1 MTLNQLRKLNKH
13 IKIKGITNKAFIKY
27 ARIVTGYDFTEMIS
41 YVEDKTPIP
50 EEGVL
55 CVNYVDNIDLLEETC
70 RLKDSFFGEVDIQV
84 GYCSGRNSKLNYM
97 EYHKSNKILVAVTD
111 LVIFVG
117 RVQDIKENQY
127 DSNKAEA
134 FFVPEG
140 VAIELFSTTLCS
152 LPSRM
157 ENSGFRAIVIQLKTT
172 GTALKSQSSIDYPLH
187 SKNKWIIAHSEAAQY
202 INDDSQL
209 GIIGENTEIRIN
221 KEY

>member
-1 MTLNQLRKLNKH
+1 LTLNQLRRINKH

-27 ARIVTGYDFTEMIS
+27 ARIVTGYDFIEMIS
-41 YVEDKTPIP
+41 YIENKTPIP

-55 CVNYVDNIDLLEETC
+55 CVNSVDNIDLLAETC
-70 RLKDSFFGEVDIQV
+70 RLKNSFFGEVDIQV

-97 EYHKSNKILVAVTD
+97 EYHRSNKILVAVTD
-111 LVIFVG
+111 LIIFVG

-140 VAIELFSTTLCS
+140 VAIEVFSTTLCS
-152 LPSRM
+152 LPCRM
-157 ENSGFRAIVIQLKTT
+157 EDSGFRAIIIQLKTT
-172 GTALKSQSSIDYPLH
+172 GTALKSQSGIDCLLY
-187 SKNKWIIAHSEAAQY
+187 SKNRWVIAHSEAVQY

-209 GIIGENTEIRIN
+209 GIVGENIEIRVN